1 MGPWVLSARPWVTAK
16 VTVESRG
23 LLEQSKA
30 AATGRRGLRLPRLA
44 ALLARASCWSCLA
57 LACEVTALCGVTKSL
72 QGHINCQVTS

>member
-1 MGPWVLSARPWVTAK
+1 MVPWVLSARPWVTAK

-30 AATGRRGLRLPRLA
+30 AANGRRGLRLPRLA

-57 LACEVTALCGVTKSL
+57 LACEVTAFQGV
-72 QGHINCQVTS
+72 G